1 VSKSSKVSKF
11 HQKTMQERLDWI
23 SKFSDLNHEDRE
35 LYLQSGTD
43 NNNLA
48 DQLIENSIGV
58 MEVPLGVAVNF
69 IVNGKDCIVPMAVE
83 ETSVIAAASNGAKL
97 ARPLGGFHMHFTGS
111 YMIGQV
117 QITNLKS
124 PESAKIKI
132 LQNKDDILDIAN
144 SQDPTLVELG
154 GGAYDLEVRIVGD
167 KSEEMLIVHLLVDT
181 LDAMGAN
188 ATNTMA
194 EKIAPTLEQ
203 ISEGNAYLRIISNLA
218 DHRLIQGYCEI
229 KKEDLGGEEV
239 VDNIVEACR
248 FANLDPYRA
257 ATNNKGIM
265 NGISSVVLA
274 TGNDTR
280 AIEAG
285 AHAYAVRNGQYRS
298 LTQWEKNEK
307 GNLVGSIDMPLA
319 IGVIGGATSL
329 NPKAKA
335 NLKIMGVKT
344 SQELSEIIGSVGLA
358 QNLTALK
365 ALATEGVQK
374 GHMRLHAKNVALMA
388 DATGD
393 EIDYVSKELV
403 KKDII
408 RVDEAKKIIRT
419 LRNEEI

>member
-1 VSKSSKVSKF
+1 MSKSSKVSKF

-403 KKDII
+403 KRDII

>member
-1 VSKSSKVSKF
+1 MSKSSKVSKF

>member
-1 VSKSSKVSKF
+1 
-11 HQKTMQERLDWI
+11 
-23 SKFSDLNHEDRE
+23 
-35 LYLQSGTD
+35 SGTD

-248 FANLDPYRA
+248 FANL
-257 ATNNKGIM
+257 
-265 NGISSVVLA
+265 
-274 TGNDTR
+274 
-280 AIEAG
+280 
-285 AHAYAVRNGQYRS
+285 
-298 LTQWEKNEK
+298 
-307 GNLVGSIDMPLA
+307 
-319 IGVIGGATSL
+319 
-329 NPKAKA
+329 
-335 NLKIMGVKT
+335 
-344 SQELSEIIGSVGLA
+344 
-358 QNLTALK
+358 
-365 ALATEGVQK
+365 
-374 GHMRLHAKNVALMA
+374 
-388 DATGD
+388 
-393 EIDYVSKELV
+393 
-403 KKDII
+403 
-408 RVDEAKKIIRT
+408 
-419 LRNEEI
+419 

>member
-1 VSKSSKVSKF
+1 
-11 HQKTMQERLDWI
+11 
-23 SKFSDLNHEDRE
+23 
-35 LYLQSGTD
+35 
-43 NNNLA
+43 
-48 DQLIENSIGV
+48 
-58 MEVPLGVAVNF
+58 
-69 IVNGKDCIVPMAVE
+69 
-83 ETSVIAAASNGAKL
+83 
-97 ARPLGGFHMHFTGS
+97 
-111 YMIGQV
+111 
-117 QITNLKS
+117 
-124 PESAKIKI
+124 
-132 LQNKDDILDIAN
+132 
-144 SQDPTLVELG
+144 
-154 GGAYDLEVRIVGD
+154 
-167 KSEEMLIVHLLVDT
+167 
-181 LDAMGAN
+181 
-188 ATNTMA
+188 MA

-358 QNLTALK
+358 
-365 ALATEGVQK
+365 
-374 GHMRLHAKNVALMA
+374 
-388 DATGD
+388 
-393 EIDYVSKELV
+393 
-403 KKDII
+403 
-408 RVDEAKKIIRT
+408 
-419 LRNEEI
+419 

>member
-1 VSKSSKVSKF
+1 MSKSSKVSKF

-335 NLKIMGVKT
+335 NLKIMGVNT

-403 KKDII
+403 KRDII

>member
-1 VSKSSKVSKF
+1 
-11 HQKTMQERLDWI
+11 
-23 SKFSDLNHEDRE
+23 
-35 LYLQSGTD
+35 
-43 NNNLA
+43 
-48 DQLIENSIGV
+48 
-58 MEVPLGVAVNF
+58 
-69 IVNGKDCIVPMAVE
+69 
-83 ETSVIAAASNGAKL
+83 
-97 ARPLGGFHMHFTGS
+97 
-111 YMIGQV
+111 
-117 QITNLKS
+117 
-124 PESAKIKI
+124 
-132 LQNKDDILDIAN
+132 
-144 SQDPTLVELG
+144 
-154 GGAYDLEVRIVGD
+154 
-167 KSEEMLIVHLLVDT
+167 
-181 LDAMGAN
+181 
-188 ATNTMA
+188 
-194 EKIAPTLEQ
+194 
-203 ISEGNAYLRIISNLA
+203 
-218 DHRLIQGYCEI
+218 
-229 KKEDLGGEEV
+229 
-239 VDNIVEACR
+239 
-248 FANLDPYRA
+248 
-257 ATNNKGIM
+257 NNKGIM

-403 KKDII
+403 KRDII

>member
-1 VSKSSKVSKF
+1 MSKSSKVSKF

-203 ISEGNAYLRIISNLA
+203 ISKGNAYLRIISNLA

-335 NLKIMGVKT
+335 NLKIMGVNT